1 MLAIGS
7 GIGTEAPARGT
18 SQDFALGIEGNMN
31 VGSLSRGVRDESEV
45 GFSSEV
51 NMRNS
56 RGMRGSLALFADLC
70 AKLTADLIRE
80 ICSPTRWFRISLQFY
95 DFSKHTETPESCPIA
110 VIQLAGYN
118 SGSGLSILK
127 QKNEILFTTA
137 IYLRN
142 YHAYINQ

>member
-95 DFSKHTETPESCPIA
+95 DFSKHTETPESMPDSGNS
-110 VIQLAGYN
+110 AGGI
-118 SGSGLSILK
+118 SQRFGLVNIK
-127 QKNEILFTTA
+127 TKK
-137 IYLRN
+137 
-142 YHAYINQ
+142 